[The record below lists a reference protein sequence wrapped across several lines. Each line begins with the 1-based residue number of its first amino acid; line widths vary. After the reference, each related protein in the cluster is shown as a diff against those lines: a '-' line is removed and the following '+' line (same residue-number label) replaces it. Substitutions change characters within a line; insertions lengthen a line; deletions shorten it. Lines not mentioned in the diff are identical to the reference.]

1 VFFVDNLEFNPE
13 VFEFEKKNKLVKV
26 TMTKPVEDLL
36 IAGRN
41 LSSVPKGQDIQLP
54 LWAAE
59 ELMKANIA
67 VTRENQKLNYEDF
80 HKILWK
86 EQRENQLQRLPDEF
100 YTLAK
105 GLMTSLREKASK
117 ETRDLD
123 SIRELAQFETLLR
136 DTVSIRLSKIV
147 KISLRGGDLH
157 GIMDSMTNEEAW
169 LCQRLTKLLGCWE
182 KRMLG

>member
-1 VFFVDNLEFNPE
+1 VDNLEFNPE
-13 VFEFEKKNKLVKV
+13 IFEFEKKNKLVKV
-26 TMTKPVEDLL
+26 TMTKTVEDLL

-41 LSSVPKGQDIQLP
+41 LSSIPKGQDVQLP
-54 LWAAE
+54 LWVAE
-59 ELMKANIA
+59 ALTKANIA
-67 VTRENQKLNYEDF
+67 VTRDIPKLNYEDF

-86 EQRENQLQRLPDEF
+86 EQRENQLQKLPDEF

-105 GLMTSLREKASK
+105 GLMSSLREKANK

-157 GIMDSMTNEEAW
+157 GITNSMTNEEAW
-169 LCQRLTKLLGCWE
+169 LCQRLAKLLGYWE
-182 KRMLG
+182 KAILGK